1 VAWLWRELALVV
13 SMLCGVRGARRG
25 RALKVNFF
33 FFFEMAQGE
42 FLMVAS
48 GGRVVASENSG
59 GAFGGR

>member
-1 VAWLWRELALVV
+1 MRRAWGQA
-13 SMLCGVRGARRG
+13 GAG
-25 RALKVNFF
+25 AQGEFL